1 MYVRDART
9 KKPVFYG
16 GFDPGSGNATLSVVP
31 SDGVEHDINVQTIPS
46 IISEGDV
53 SQLLKRGI
61 TPDVSLSQ
69 VLHEG
74 EYVINFGKINY
85 YLGDLIKEGRRGRGT
100 SAIGD
105 QNRYWTDHS
114 RILLLTLAASM
125 IPERSFELRIVTA
138 LPVTLYTNEN
148 RKKVKSSLENVYR
161 FSFNG
166 IQREILVKVGYVGAE
181 GQGILVHCGN
191 DSSEQV
197 VFDIGERTFDL
208 VVAEGQRMLLSQ
220 CKGTEFGVGQLF
232 DDLVAF
238 GKTRKVNLER
248 KAHDLLRAYANNQAV
263 PSVSGISGGDI
274 TQEISDA
281 IKRAGRT
288 LKNFISQN
296 LADDGEEVAT
306 RFDRVYMAGG
316 GAYYFEE
323 TIREFID
330 PDKIEVVKHAE
341 VASALGYTDIA
352 VSLHEKKADIWEL
365 TNYGVESR

>member
-9 KKPVFYG
+9 RMPIFYG

-31 SDGVEHDINVQTIPS
+31 SDGIEHEINVHTIPS
-46 IISEGDV
+46 IVSEGDV
-53 SQLLKRGI
+53 SQILKRGI
-61 TPDVSLSQ
+61 TPDTPLAQ
-69 VLHEG
+69 VLHEK
-74 EYVINFGKINY
+74 EYVLNLHDVDY
-85 YLGDLIKEGRRGRGT
+85 YLGDLIKEGRKGRGT

-105 QNRYWTDHS
+105 QNRYWSDHS

-138 LPVTLYTNEN
+138 LPVSLYTNEN
-148 RKKVKSSLENVYR
+148 RKKVKSALENVYR
-161 FSFNG
+161 FLFNG
-166 IQREILVKVGYVGAE
+166 VQREVLVKVGYVGAE
-181 GQGILVHCGN
+181 GQGVLVHCGD

-197 VFDIGERTFDL
+197 IFDIGERTFDL
-208 VVAEGQRMLLSQ
+208 VVAEGQRMILSR
-220 CKGTEFGVGQLF
+220 CKGDEFGVGQLF

-238 GKTRKVNLER
+238 GKARKVNLER
-248 KAHDLLRAYANNQAV
+248 KAHGLLRAYANNQVIPAV
-263 PSVSGISGGDI
+263 SSISGEDI
-274 TQEISDA
+274 AQEISDS

-296 LADDGEEVAT
+296 LADDGEEMAAQ
-306 RFDRVYMAGG
+306 FDRVYLAGG

-330 PDKIEVVKHAE
+330 PHKVKVVEHAE

-365 TNYGVESR
+365 AYHGIETR